1 MQVEWLR
8 AQRYLEAVGIHAEV
22 IGPIW
27 LSPLDIDAIVEVV
40 HKTRRLCVVDSG
52 WTTCGASGEI
62 IAQVIERTQEKC
74 KVRVHRMG
82 FGPVTCPTTPS
93 LEEYFCPNARTIA
106 STAYDLV
113 QGGTIC
119 WMPQER
125 ADLKSL
131 EFKGPF

>member
-1 MQVEWLR
+1 
-8 AQRYLEAVGIHAEV
+8 V
-22 IGPIW
+22 IDPIW
-27 LSPLDIDAIVEVV
+27 LSPLDIDAIVESV

-62 IAQVIERTQEKC
+62 IAPVIERTQEKC

-82 FGPVTCPTTPS
+82 FAPVTCPTTPS
-93 LEEYFCPNARTIA
+93 LEAYFYPNARTIA
-106 STAYDLV
+106 STAYDLP